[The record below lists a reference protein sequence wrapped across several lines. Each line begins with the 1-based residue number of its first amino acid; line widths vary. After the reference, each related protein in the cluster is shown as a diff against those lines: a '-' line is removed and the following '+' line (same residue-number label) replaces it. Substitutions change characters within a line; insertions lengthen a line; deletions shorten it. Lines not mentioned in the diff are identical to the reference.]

1 MKKRAAILVAFLCA
15 FLSIANA
22 VDAKTIYSIQVFSS
36 MNPEEAV
43 AQAAALSSEGYTP
56 VQTVNKGERHAVV
69 VGAFETYSDA
79 TFYKNKLRNGAFPGA
94 FIIKRELPPE
104 TVIPALSE
112 QELKTE
118 EVFQGAIRSPSS
130 NDLKGRKI
138 SESLPRRKRV
148 KSSPAI
154 TDAVRN
160 ASNDSLS
167 ETELLHKSYALG
179 REKKIGESIQAHR
192 DFVRRFPSHEH
203 AADSLLS
210 IGHLLIRDKRTT
222 EAASAFQEARQQYP
236 GSLQSGEATLRLAY
250 LKIVTKERQAAR
262 NLFSSIA
269 AGEVPATG
277 SVRAE
282 AFKRLGCFDRA
293 DRLQSDPA
301 FQLLHQGYEKIAES
315 KPGEAESL
323 FSQIVQNHASSEAA
337 GEAALRLAYL
347 KWAASLEAGDEPS
360 RNALRADSQSWFESI
375 ARGEVKSS
383 PPVRIEAMHRCA
395 RIYHGK
401 KERIRALQAYQE
413 IAALTD
419 SDGSPDPDV
428 HLEIAGLYM
437 ELALS
442 ENGSLENC
450 IRECDQVLAIP
461 GASDRTC
468 ATALTMKG
476 ECLFLLNR
484 YEECSGVMNEVLSDF
499 SACRSPS
506 MTALLHIGAIHFSG
520 GHYEDADTA
529 FSRVVE
535 EFTDE
540 DNWPGKNFRGQAMLF
555 LGRLETARKNKQ
567 KAGDYFKQAYLEWP
581 GSKVARTSAGYLQN
595 YFPHLWE
602 RITREKEA
610 GIHE

>member
-1 MKKRAAILVAFLCA
+1 MKKHAASLVAFLCA
-15 FLSIANA
+15 FLSIANP

-36 MNPEEAV
+36 MNPETAT
-43 AQAAALSSEGYTP
+43 ARAASLSSEGYTP

-104 TVIPALSE
+104 TVIPALPE

-222 EAASAFQEARQQYP
+222 EAASAFQEARQLYP

-282 AFKRLGCFDRA
+282 AFKRLGCFNRA

-301 FQLLHQGYEKIAES
+301 FQLLHQGYEKIAAS

-347 KWAASLEAGDEPS
+347 KWAASLEASDEPS
-360 RNALRADSQSWFESI
+360 RNALRADSRARFESI

-383 PPVRIEAMHRCA
+383 PAVRIEAMHRCA

-419 SDGSPDPDV
+419 SVGSPDPDV

-450 IRECDQVLAIP
+450 IRECDTVLSIP

-468 ATALTMKG
+468 ATALQMKA
-476 ECLFLLNR
+476 EAFHFLKDYRTSIDLER
-484 YEECSGVMNEVLSDF
+484 KILKEYPDCK
-499 SACRSPS
+499 S
-506 MTALLHIGAIHFSG
+506 M
-520 GHYEDADTA
+520 
-529 FSRVVE
+529 
-535 EFTDE
+535 
-540 DNWPGKNFRGQAMLF
+540 AMLANF
-555 LGRLETARKNKQ
+555 YMGL
-567 KAGDYFKQAYLEWP
+567 
-581 GSKVARTSAGYLQN
+581 S
-595 YFPHLWE
+595 YFPVSYTHL
-602 RITREKEA
+602 TLPTN
-610 GIHE
+610 